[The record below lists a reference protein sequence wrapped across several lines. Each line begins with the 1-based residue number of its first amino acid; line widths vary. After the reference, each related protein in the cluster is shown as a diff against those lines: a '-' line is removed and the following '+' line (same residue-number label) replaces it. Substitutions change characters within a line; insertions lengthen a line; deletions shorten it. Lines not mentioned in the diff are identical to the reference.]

1 MEEVL
6 SFIQKDQNQVSLDV
20 DVLIPFDNL
29 MK

>member
-6 SFIQKDQNQVSLDV
+6 SFTQKDQNQVSLDV